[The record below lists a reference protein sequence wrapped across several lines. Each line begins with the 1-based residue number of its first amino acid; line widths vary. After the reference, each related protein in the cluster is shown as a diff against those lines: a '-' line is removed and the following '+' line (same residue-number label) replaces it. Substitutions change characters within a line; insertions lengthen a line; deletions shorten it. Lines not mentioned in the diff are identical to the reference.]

1 MKSQGFL
8 QTPQEIIE
16 EYNGCSVPQ
25 YTGYPLLRKSRDGV
39 PMRLVMET
47 VGKVMQGIGLYLK
60 SQFTEHGRDTMSALR

>member
-1 MKSQGFL
+1 MRS
-8 QTPQEIIE
+8 
-16 EYNGCSVPQ
+16 CSNRKGTSSD
-25 YTGYPLLRKSRDGV
+25 YIRAEGYPLLRKSRDGV